1 MKIYYPQFGKIK
13 SFSQKLDLDAQ
24 TLLRNVQNR
33 QKGQNFHENDLK
45 GMPAEHHTLS
55 RKCTM

>member
-1 MKIYYPQFGKIK
+1 MRIFPRFGTVK
-13 SFSQKLDLDAQ
+13 SLSQKLDLDAQ
-24 TLLRNVQNR
+24 TLPKNVKNKQR
-33 QKGQNFHENDLK
+33 GQNFHENDLK